1 MNEKL
6 VIISLRIPESLAEEI
21 DSLAKEH
28 GISRNELIRKAIR
41 LYIEKL
47 EEYRDK
53 VTSEPPKPPRKI
65 RQTLHMKTTGDKTW
79 LKE

>member
-1 MNEKL
+1 MNKKL

-28 GISRNELIRKAIR
+28 GICRSELIRKAIR

-53 VTSEPPKPPRKI
+53 VTSKPPKTPERLVKLYI
-65 RQTLHMKTTGDKTW
+65 
-79 LKE
+79 